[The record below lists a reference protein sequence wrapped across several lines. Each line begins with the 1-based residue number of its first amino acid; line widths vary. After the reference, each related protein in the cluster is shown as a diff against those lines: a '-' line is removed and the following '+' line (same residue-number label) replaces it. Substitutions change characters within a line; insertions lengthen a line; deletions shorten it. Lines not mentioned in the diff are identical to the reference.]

1 MTLETCID
9 TSILVAAMVG
19 TEAFHE
25 ECRALVVTRRMGMYA
40 HGIAE
45 TFSTLTGG
53 REAFRLS
60 AETAARF
67 LEEHFVPVLEITGLT
82 PVETL
87 KAMREAQPRG
97 IRGGAIFDYLH
108 LVAARKAKARR
119 LYTLNAANFR
129 SFHRPGDP
137 EIVHPGA

>member
-1 MTLETCID
+1 MTVDTCID
-9 TSILVAAMVG
+9 TSVLVAAMVG

-25 ECRALVVTRRMGMYA
+25 ECRALVITRQMGLYA

-60 AETAARF
+60 AEMAARF
-67 LEEHFVPVLEITGLT
+67 LEEHFVPVLEVVSLT
-82 PVETL
+82 PTEML
-87 KAMREAQPRG
+87 KAMRDAQSRG
-97 IRGGAIFDYLH
+97 VRGGAIFDYLH

-119 LYTLNAANFR
+119 LYTLNVANFR
-129 SFHRPGDP
+129 SFHRSGDP
-137 EIVHPGA
+137 EIAHP